1 MLAGLQGREPDA
13 STLID
18 TTIAEATAG
27 GQGTA
32 VQYARWARS
41 VVLNGLGRYPEALA
55 AASAAGDDTPE
66 LFVSAWALSE
76 LIEAATRSNEP
87 ELAREGV
94 ERLAAITAVA
104 GNDWALGIEAR
115 SRALV
120 SDGQTAQRLYVE
132 AIERLGRT
140 RLRPELGRAHLLYGE
155 WLRRENRRVESRA
168 AAASRARDVHDN
180 RHGGFHRARSHR
192 AAGNR

>member
-1 MLAGLQGREPDA
+1 MRPSRRRPSAVRGPRFSTRAGRGRWS
-13 STLID
+13 STVSAV
-18 TTIAEATAG
+18 TQRRWRRPAT
-27 GQGTA
+27 
-32 VQYARWARS
+32 
-41 VVLNGLGRYPEALA
+41 
-55 AASAAGDDTPE
+55 AGDDTPE

-76 LIEAATRSNEP
+76 LIEAATRSNEAA
-87 ELAREGV
+87 LAHEGV

-120 SDGQTAQRLYVE
+120 SDGEAAQRLYLE

-155 WLRRENRRVESRA
+155 WLRRENRRVRIA
-168 AAASRARDVHDN
+168 RRAASRARDVHDN
-180 RHGGFHRARSHR
+180 RHGGISPSALASSCWQPVRRCAGATPRRATS
-192 AAGNR
+192 